1 MVGYT
6 ISQWYEMVQIS
17 SAFCLHS
24 DCGVW
29 IAGDWLQ
36 GPYVYALYADYN
48 MSKHDIEV
56 LFVAGFGS
64 SMIFGTVVG
73 SFADK

>member
-1 MVGYT
+1 VQLANGT
-6 ISQWYEMVQIS
+6 ISFKFPMLLSQHNGCCV
-17 SAFCLHS
+17 LK
-24 DCGVW
+24 
-29 IAGDWLQ
+29 AGDWLQ
-36 GPYVYALYADYN
+36 GPYVYALYEAYN

-64 SMIFGTVVG
+64 SMIVGTVVG

>member
-1 MVGYT
+1 VCGLKIQDEGCLL
-6 ISQWYEMVQIS
+6 ISCCIFV
-17 SAFCLHS
+17 
-24 DCGVW
+24 
-29 IAGDWLQ
+29 AGDWLQ
-36 GPYVYALYADYN
+36 GPYVYALYDAYK